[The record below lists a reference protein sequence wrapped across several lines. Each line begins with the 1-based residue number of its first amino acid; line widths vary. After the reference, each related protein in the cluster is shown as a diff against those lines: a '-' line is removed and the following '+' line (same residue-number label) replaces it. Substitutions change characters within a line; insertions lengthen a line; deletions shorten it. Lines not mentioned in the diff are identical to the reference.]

1 MMSST
6 DIARGDKKVI
16 ILAGATSSG
25 KSAASM
31 ELAKR
36 IGNVE
41 IVIADSVQVY
51 RHLDIVA
58 NKPTSSDLATIP
70 HHLVDISEPRDVLS
84 AGDFCELAAERISD
98 IIARGKL
105 PVIVGGST
113 MWIKWLINGVPDAP
127 IASEYAKARSVELL
141 QNAHANKD
149 WPAALSILRDANSTM
164 VDKLSAND
172 WYRAHRYLEIAIDL
186 QSKAALS
193 SSAPSAAAAPTASGL
208 SNARKPVLADYDVR
222 SFFLMEEDRE
232 LLFHTIDKRCEMM
245 LEMGMIQEVGNL
257 LLEGIL
263 VPEAVVWKSIGYRRT
278 IQYLLDPTIEP
289 NDLDAFLLFL
299 RFVVFFVLC
308 HRESSVTRNL
318 LLCMSSIVTSPQK
331 LVPMHANNTNI
342 IARIHRCCSSISIAN
357 EV

>member
-1 MMSST
+1 MKILIFQLVCSCQFMFSLRQLFASSSLRRLIVPRRLSLTMMSST
-6 DIARGDKKVI
+6 ATARGEKKVI

-36 IGNVE
+36 LGNVE

-58 NKPTSSDLATIP
+58 NKPTLSDMAAIP
-70 HHLVDISEPRDVLS
+70 HHLVDISEPRDILS
-84 AGDFCELAAERISD
+84 AGDFCELAAEKISD
-98 IIARGKL
+98 IIARGNL

-127 IASEYAKARSVELL
+127 IASEYAKTRSVELL

-149 WPAALSILRDANSTM
+149 WPAALSILRDSGSTM

-186 QSKAALS
+186 ESKPQSASA
-193 SSAPSAAAAPTASGL
+193 SSATAAPTTGGL
-208 SNARKPVLADYDVR
+208 SNVRKPVLADYDVR

-232 LLFHTIDKRCEMM
+232 LLYHTIDKRCEMM
-245 LEMGMIQEVGNL
+245 LDMGMIQEVGNL
-257 LLEGIL
+257 LLQGIL

-278 IQYLLDPTIEP
+278 IQYLLDPNIEP
-289 NDLDAFLLFL
+289 NDVDAFMLFL
-299 RFVVFFVLC
+299 RFVFVSPMFFV
-308 HRESSVTRNL
+308 R
-318 LLCMSSIVTSPQK
+318 P
-331 LVPMHANNTNI
+331 
-342 IARIHRCCSSISIAN
+342 
-357 EV
+357 